1 MTDKDN
7 RIDNRPM
14 PLEGI
19 RVLEYGV
26 FHAGPGAS
34 AILGDLGAEV
44 IKIEEGIGDPERYW
58 TSAGGMDFSTAEGE
72 SFWYQMSNRSKK
84 GIYLDIK
91 KERGREILF
100 RLVREAD
107 VFVTNLRKTTK
118 PRLGIDYAT
127 MSRIN
132 PLLIHANVSGFGPE
146 GPACDIGAFDPMGQ
160 GRSGM
165 MYLTGNA
172 DPAIMNF
179 GVLDQATAITT
190 SHAIITALFVRERH
204 GIGQE
209 IHVSLYSTAVW
220 LLYCNLMMMSG
231 LGIDPNVEWSR
242 SKNSPLRNRFCCKDE
257 KWIIGTHHPEAKYW
271 PAFCEIMGRPDLLD
285 DPRFADDAGRMANCA
300 ELVSIFDEVFAT
312 KTRDEWVE
320 LFRERGLMFAPVQR
334 INEVLTDP
342 QALINGYVV
351 DFDHPTLGRMKT
363 PGYPAHFSAMR
374 AGTQCH
380 APAIGEHTD
389 IIMQQMGYSDQDI
402 QDMKKDGVIR

>member
-58 TSAGGMDFSTAEGE
+58 TSAGGLDFTTAEGE
-72 SFWYQMSNRSKK
+72 SFWYQISNRSKK
-84 GIYLDIK
+84 GIYLEIK
-91 KERGREILF
+91 SKKGREIFL

-127 MSRIN
+127 LSQVNPRI
-132 PLLIHANVSGFGPE
+132 IHANVSGFGPE
-146 GPACDIGAFDPMGQ
+146 GPASDIGAFDPMGQ

-165 MYLTGNA
+165 MYLTGNGA
-172 DPAIMNF
+172 PAIMNF
-179 GVLDQATAITT
+179 GVLDQATAITA
-190 SHAIITALFVRERH
+190 SHAVITALFVRERR

-220 LLYCNLMMMSG
+220 LLYCNLMLLGS
-231 LGIDPNVEWSR
+231 LGIDPNIEWSR
-242 SKNSPLRNRFCCKDE
+242 SKNSPLRNRFRCKDGE
-257 KWIIGTHHPEAKYW
+257 WVIGTHHPEQKYW
-271 PAFCEIMGRPDLLD
+271 PIFCEVMERTDLLE
-285 DPRFADDAGRMANCA
+285 DPRFADDAGRIANCP
-300 ELVSIFDEVFAT
+300 ELVSIFDEVFAK
-312 KTRDEWVE
+312 KTRDEWMD
-320 LFRERGLMFAPVQR
+320 LFNGRGLMFAPVQR
-334 INEVLTDP
+334 VREVLTDP
-342 QALINGYVV
+342 QALINGYVE

-363 PGYPAHFSAMR
+363 PGYPAHFSEMR

-380 APAIGEHTD
+380 APAMGEHTD
-389 IIMQQMGYSDQDI
+389 MILQRMGYTDQEI
-402 QDMKKDGVIR
+402 QELKKEGVIR

>member
-1 MTDKDN
+1 MEGKEQRTDV
-7 RIDNRPM
+7 RPM

-44 IKIEEGIGDPERYW
+44 IKIEQGIGDPERYW
-58 TSAGGMDFSTAEGE
+58 TSAGGLNFSTADGE

-84 GIYLDIK
+84 GLYLDIK

-100 RLVREAD
+100 RLVEKAD

-118 PRLGIDYAT
+118 PKLGIDYAT

-132 PLLIHANVSGFGPE
+132 PLIIHANVSGFGPE
-146 GPACDIGAFDPMGQ
+146 GPASDIGAFDPMGQ

-165 MYLTGNA
+165 MYLTGNEE
-172 DPAIMNF
+172 PAIMNF

-209 IHVSLYSTAVW
+209 IHVSLYSTATW
-220 LLYCNLMMMSG
+220 LLYCNLMMMGG

-242 SKNSPLRNRFCCKDE
+242 FKNSPLRNRFRCRDG
-257 KWIIGTHHPEAKYW
+257 KWVIGTHHPEDKYW
-271 PAFCEIMGRPDLLD
+271 PTFCEIMGRVDLLE
-285 DPRFADDAGRMANCA
+285 DPRFADNAGRIANCV
-300 ELVSIFDEVFAT
+300 ELVSIFDKVFAT
-312 KTRDEWVE
+312 KTRDEWME
-320 LFRERGLMFAPVQR
+320 LFHEKGLMFAPVQR
-334 INEVLTDP
+334 ISEVLTDP
-342 QALINGYVV
+342 QALVNGYVT

-363 PGYPAHFSAMR
+363 PGYPVHFSAMR
-374 AGTQCH
+374 AGIQCH
-380 APAIGEHTD
+380 APVMGEHTD
-389 IIMQQMGYSDQDI
+389 LIMREMGYDEEDI
-402 QDMKKDGVIR
+402 KQLKREEIIR